1 MGGAGGGSLMLI
13 TKLIFDCN
21 TSRQNVMI
29 PSLDPGNSF
38 DRDPR
43 GETCHPNP
51 HRMNNVVITSL
62 ISAAPLPLKALSVP
76 QTQRCGC
83 GDLTLP

>member
-1 MGGAGGGSLMLI
+1 
-13 TKLIFDCN
+13 
-21 TSRQNVMI
+21 MI

-38 DRDPR
+38 DRDPQ

-51 HRMNNVVITSL
+51 HRMNNKIVITSL